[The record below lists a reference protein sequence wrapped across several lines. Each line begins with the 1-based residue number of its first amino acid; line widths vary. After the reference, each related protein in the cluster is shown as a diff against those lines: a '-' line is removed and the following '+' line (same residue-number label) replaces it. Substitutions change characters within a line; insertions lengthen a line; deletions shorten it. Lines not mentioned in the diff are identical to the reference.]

1 MDNLEDQNQEAPK
14 KRGPKPKVSRPPQ
27 RKEAGAPSRVSYK
40 DRRKLSVSGLDTE
53 KFKYRWVNTDEGKW
67 VNTDEGKYSGRLEQV
82 KKMGYIEA
90 TEGELSDMQGV
101 EASSIGSNFSRPVG
115 NGTRA
120 VLMKQPIEFYEEDK
134 AEKQA
139 EVDQTER
146 GMIDDELIRNSEG
159 LYGEGLKVSD
169 ARGSRLDVNVRR

>member
-53 KFKYRWVNTDEGKW
+53 KFKYRW